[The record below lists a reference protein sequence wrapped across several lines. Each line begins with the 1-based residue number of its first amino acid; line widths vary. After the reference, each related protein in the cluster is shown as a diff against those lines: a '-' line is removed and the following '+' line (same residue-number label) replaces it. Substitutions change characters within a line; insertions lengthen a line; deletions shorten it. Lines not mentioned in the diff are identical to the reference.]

1 MKSLKLGNPV
11 YALTVCL
18 WLTMGYLAWNLGYE
32 VGQSS
37 VNRGRVYDGRP
48 VQDHPKIAENDSD
61 RNSKNDE
68 SKTEHFPRPCEQNR
82 VSSTNLKEI
91 VIFGSVPKCGGRTL
105 LSLMFALSQPN
116 DLKVKSA
123 LNYSLENGSEVA
135 PRQYINRMIQPFT
148 KAGFL
153 YTNARFVQADTVQS
167 TALLRI
173 GLIRDPMQR
182 LVSSFYHRRFGDRLT
197 AKTVDDA
204 TWERHL
210 KAKSV
215 DINEIFDDCV
225 KNKMSE
231 CVAEYTKGTLVK
243 QFCGYH
249 SDCKTASP
257 AALLRA
263 KNNVRNN
270 YLVVGILEEIDDF
283 VRVLEKIRPSLFQG
297 AFDKLENDERI
308 QSVIK
313 NSRTVGLQSVSELTK
328 GIIKKHLAIDY
339 EFYYFIQWRFLKQ
352 KEECGV

>member
-1 MKSLKLGNPV
+1 
-11 YALTVCL
+11 
-18 WLTMGYLAWNLGYE
+18 
-32 VGQSS
+32 
-37 VNRGRVYDGRP
+37 
-48 VQDHPKIAENDSD
+48 
-61 RNSKNDE
+61 
-68 SKTEHFPRPCEQNR
+68 
-82 VSSTNLKEI
+82 
-91 VIFGSVPKCGGRTL
+91 
-105 LSLMFALSQPN
+105 
-116 DLKVKSA
+116 
-123 LNYSLENGSEVA
+123 
-135 PRQYINRMIQPFT
+135 MIQPFT

-182 LVSSFYHRRFGDRLT
+182 MVSSFYHRRFGDRLT

-231 CVAEYTKGTLVK
+231 CVAEYTKGTLLK

-313 NSRTVGLQSVSELTK
+313 NSRTVGIQSVSELTK

-352 KEECGV
+352 KENVVFNNGFIFIL